1 MNDHQA
7 ATLRE
12 ALKRYE
18 EVKLQREL
26 LAQLLERLNADDRDV
41 VIHFSLDSDRER
53 DRSRRY
59 GLTFAP
65 GDPREITRAALVEA
79 CKGVL
84 RDRLVAADCILD
96 EMAMPRPSKR
106 KARA

>member
-1 MNDHQA
+1 MNDQEA
-7 ATLRE
+7 ASLRE

-18 EVKLQREL
+18 EVQLQREL
-26 LAQLLERLNADDRDV
+26 LAQLLERLESDDRDV
-41 VIHFSLDSDRER
+41 VIRFSLDSDRER

-79 CKGVL
+79 CARVL
-84 RDRLVAADCILD
+84 RERLAAVDGILD